1 MSRACGFYFANHKG
15 KVIRKLRQTSKR
27 RIFARMK
34 QLQRDYGEKRID
46 LKAIDQSIASI
57 RGHIKHGNTNKML
70 REILRG
76 FVLQRESEDAEWQSE
91 TETASNK

>member
-1 MSRACGFYFANHKG
+1 M
-15 KVIRKLRQTSKR
+15 IRKLRQTSKR
-27 RIFARMK
+27 RIFARLK
-34 QLQRDYGEKRID
+34 KLQKDYAENRIE

-76 FVLQRESEDAEWQSE
+76 FVLQRESEDGEWQNE